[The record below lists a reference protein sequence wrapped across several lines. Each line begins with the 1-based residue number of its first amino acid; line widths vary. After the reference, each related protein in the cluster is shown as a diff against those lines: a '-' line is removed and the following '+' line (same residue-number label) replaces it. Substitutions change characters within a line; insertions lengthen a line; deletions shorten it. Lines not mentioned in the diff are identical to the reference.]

1 MSNKLRKL
9 SRVDDNSFQ
18 ERLYRGDSFSGY
30 GHILMHPW
38 MHGNDVQDSKASVC
52 QSGCLEYH
60 DSVHTDFSD
69 IQKSPNELFGL
80 LQTSIAKPMQQH

>member
-1 MSNKLRKL
+1 
-9 SRVDDNSFQ
+9 
-18 ERLYRGDSFSGY
+18 
-30 GHILMHPW
+30 